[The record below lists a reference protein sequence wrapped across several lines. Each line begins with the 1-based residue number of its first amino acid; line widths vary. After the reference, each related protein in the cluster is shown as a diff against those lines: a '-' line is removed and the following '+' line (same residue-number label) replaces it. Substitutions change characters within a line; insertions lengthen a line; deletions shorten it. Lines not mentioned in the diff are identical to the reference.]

1 MTDLVRIP
9 VSALSPRTARA
20 TTRAIERVRT
30 DQQVAAAIETA
41 KVEVIADVTES
52 ALVAASHIAVIE
64 SLLAD
69 RVPHAE
75 GRLHQIAKA
84 GTTGLTEVV
93 AKAAQEVR

>member
-1 MTDLVRIP
+1 MSELIHLSNALSTRIP
-9 VSALSPRTARA
+9 RSASRA
-20 TTRAIERVRT
+20 AERVRT
-30 DQQVAAAIETA
+30 DQQLATEIERA

-52 ALVAASHIAVIE
+52 ALVAASHISVIE
-64 SLLAD
+64 SMLAD

>member
-1 MTDLVRIP
+1 MPELIHL
-9 VSALSPRTARA
+9 SNALSTRVPRS

-30 DQQVAAAIETA
+30 DQQVATAIETA

-64 SLLAD
+64 SMLAD

-93 AKAAQEVR
+93 AKAAQGVR

>member
-1 MTDLVRIP
+1 MNELIH
-9 VSALSPRTARA
+9 VSNALSTRVSRTTNRA
-20 TTRAIERVRT
+20 VERVRT
-30 DQQVAAAIETA
+30 DQQVATAIETA
-41 KVEVIADVTES
+41 KVEVIADATES

-64 SLLAD
+64 SMLAD

-84 GTTGLTEVV
+84 GTTGLTEIV